1 MTWEDRLL
9 GFLDDLEQRA
19 EGLALTNR
27 DAEVAELG
35 RAEYAEITLV
45 SRLHASLGRELQLSV
60 RGAGIVRGRLLRVG
74 AGWCLLA
81 IQGNA
86 AAPGHGQPS
95 AGPQQL
101 VALGAV
107 VTVRGLSPA
116 AITQPA
122 RSPLGRL
129 GVGSVLRE
137 VAESRESV
145 VLVDVDGV
153 RRRGTVGRVGA
164 DFLELTGD
172 DGGLEVLPFGALAV
186 VRTG

>member
-35 RAEYAEITLV
+35 RAEYAEITLM

-81 IQGNA
+81 IQ
-86 AAPGHGQPS
+86 PG

-107 VTVRGLSPA
+107 VSARGLSPA

-172 DGGLEVLPFGALAV
+172 DGGLDVLSFGALAV
-186 VRTG
+186 MRTG